1 MSTDFEDFRMAHL
14 VRTAEVWKQLVS
26 LGATEE
32 SLLDFDFTFTS
43 TSKNAVAAL
52 QSELSDYS
60 LSVSSEG
67 IFKKTFTVSG
77 SSGAIAWTESQ
88 LIKWVDYL
96 IQVGSDSGCEF
107 DGCGASA
114 P

>member
-1 MSTDFEDFRMAHL
+1 MSTDFEDFRMSHL
-14 VRTAEVWKQLVS
+14 MRTAEVWKQLVS

-32 SLLDFDFTFTS
+32 SLLDFDFTFITV
-43 TSKNAVAAL
+43 SKGAIDAL

-67 IFKKTFTVSG
+67 FLKKKFTISG
-77 SSGAIAWTESQ
+77 SSGAIAWTEAQ
-88 LIKWVDYL
+88 LLKWVDYL
-96 IQVGSDSGCEF
+96 IQVGTDSGCEF
-107 DGCGASA
+107 NGCGASA